1 MKIQSW
7 ISTMFTLVMVAGT
20 VATIGKNASAQAH
33 DHAHEGHAH
42 GDHAHSGETLA
53 FQLPEWK
60 TMHFDDAQKAAQHAE
75 TVKKLGCEMKQGSHA
90 GHIDLSY
97 RCANWKTLEV
107 ADHKLADQWS
117 SWLAASG
124 FDVSH
129 SHIDPA
135 FGAGPEAVEF
145 RLVAWKQIH
154 GNGSPE
160 EAQLVDQLKRIGCDV
175 VVEKHQ
181 GHSDIRFRAPTWRDI
196 HLADHAAAGQWTNWL
211 KQNGF
216 EARHEH

>member
-1 MKIQSW
+1 MRVQFW
-7 ISTMFTLVMVAGT
+7 ITTMVTLLFVSGVI
-20 VATIGKNASAQAH
+20 ATTGSKAMAQTLEH
-33 DHAHEGHAH
+33 DHEGHSH
-42 GDHAHSGETLA
+42 GDHSHSAETLA
-53 FQLPEWK
+53 FQLTEWK

-75 TVKKLGCEMKQGSHA
+75 TVKKLGCEVKQGSHS

-97 RCANWKTLEV
+97 RCADWKTLEV
-107 ADHKLADQWS
+107 VDHKLADQWS

-129 SHIDPA
+129 SHTDAA
-135 FGAGPEAVEF
+135 FALGPEAVEF

-154 GNGSPE
+154 GKGSPE
-160 EAQLVDQLKRIGCDV
+160 EAQMIEQLKKIGCDV

-196 HLADHAAAGQWTNWL
+196 HLADHAAADQWTNWL